1 MGGDEAETHAAAQ
14 QDYRRRGCGL
24 WRCITIYSSNP
35 VVLRASLMQQKHNN
49 AVSAKKQNK
58 KTGLKWNETQK
69 YANISSW
76 IQNIDLIFSFFCFT
90 VRTPFIAAEMEE
102 RKRKLRRERGFKGWS
117 HKKKKKLRALTETL
131 QRYYRTL
138 TKTQQCCLHRHDNR
152 EPDADGFPR
161 SFIYSSISALLF
173 YTHTHAH
180 TCATKQ
186 AHKLIY
192 VFLHPTEQ
200 SEDFFLVGYFSQR
213 ILSNSR
219 PIAFSLHFQCSF
231 FYFSALSDLRCR
243 ESGYLCGD

>member
-117 HKKKKKLRALTETL
+117 HKKKKSYAHSLKRCSDIIAHSQKRSSAVCIAMTTESPML
-131 QRYYRTL
+131 M
-138 TKTQQCCLHRHDNR
+138 DF
-152 EPDADGFPR
+152 PDLLFIHPSPHY
-161 SFIYSSISALLF
+161 SFIR
-173 YTHTHAH
+173 THMLTHVQPSKH
-180 TCATKQ
+180 T
-186 AHKLIY
+186 
-192 VFLHPTEQ
+192 
-200 SEDFFLVGYFSQR
+200 S
-213 ILSNSR
+213 
-219 PIAFSLHFQCSF
+219 
-231 FYFSALSDLRCR
+231 
-243 ESGYLCGD
+243 